1 MKGAQ
6 GTGVVHL
13 FLILLRPGERS
24 NHQTA
29 KQRRRSGKGTREE
42 AREVPGQQE
51 RVRSQ
56 QAGGSVL
63 DKEGSTVTML
73 RARGRGQRSPA
84 GLDLAPG
91 GLWCPGQGRG
101 LT

>member
-13 FLILLRPGERS
+13 FLILLRPGEPS

-29 KQRRRSGKGTREE
+29 KQRRRSGKGTQKE

-63 DKEGSTVTML
+63 DKEGSTPDD
-73 RARGRGQRSPA
+73 AES
-84 GLDLAPG
+84 
-91 GLWCPGQGRG
+91 QGKEDG
-101 LT
+101 EVLQD

>member
-29 KQRRRSGKGTREE
+29 KQRRRSRKGTREE

-63 DKEGSTVTML
+63 DKEGSTVMML
-73 RARGRGQRSPA
+73 RTG
-84 GLDLAPG
+84 
-91 GLWCPGQGRG
+91 
-101 LT
+101 